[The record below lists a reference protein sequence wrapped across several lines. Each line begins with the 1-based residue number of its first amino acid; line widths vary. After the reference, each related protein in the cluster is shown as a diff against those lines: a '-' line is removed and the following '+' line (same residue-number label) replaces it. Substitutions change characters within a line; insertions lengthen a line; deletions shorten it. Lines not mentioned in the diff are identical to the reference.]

1 MTGPFAT
8 KWSAA
13 RWTAPALLLL
23 VPLIAMQFTDEV
35 VWTAFDFAFAA
46 VMLFGAAGLYELA
59 ARRIERPAMRLLA
72 GALILG
78 GMMFVW
84 GWLATAG

>member
-1 MTGPFAT
+1 
-8 KWSAA
+8 
-13 RWTAPALLLL
+13 
-23 VPLIAMQFTDEV
+23 
-35 VWTAFDFAFAA
+35 
-46 VMLFGAAGLYELA
+46 MLFGAAGLYELA